1 MNYLTQIAQIS
12 QMFYSKDS
20 GILGFKKTE
29 ENPCLCCMLC
39 EHSLR
44 HSGQFLCKQAS
55 PALCLTVIDSL
66 RLCSTGKKNR
76 NHNATRSQ

>member
-1 MNYLTQIAQIS
+1 MNYLTQISQIS

-39 EHSLR
+39 EHSLW
-44 HSGQFLCKQAS
+44 HSGQFLCKVNHHFS
-55 PALCLTVIDSL
+55 VSL
-66 RLCSTGKKNR
+66 HFSKLREY
-76 NHNATRSQ
+76 